1 MTLSSTASSKK
12 PLLFFTSFAGEGH
25 TNPVL
30 AIATSM
36 VQRGYDVV
44 YLCSTA
50 FEDKIKDAGAEFFEI
65 AWEHKLK
72 NPEEAAKVANM
83 PIGLERLAVQLVYV
97 FYKGMPMRAKAVA
110 ETLEKLRARDP
121 DRQII
126 CIEDVL
132 NMGTMPFRYGS
143 PLPTGFDKPPKTI
156 GISPVPLMMQSQ
168 DTGPFLLGLPP
179 DATESGRL
187 RNKALNRLVDE
198 GPVRPMIEAWTCA
211 LSACGC
217 TVTPTGSPMTA
228 WFTAHD
234 ASIMLCSPSLEYP
247 MSDLPSAVQFAGCLP
262 RGKVSSSF
270 EYPAWWREVT
280 ANARGTASL
289 KKIIFVSQGT
299 VNKSWDELVVPTLQA
314 FAGRDDLFVVAALGY
329 RGARLGDAVDVPANA
344 RVIEYL
350 PYDAILPLAHVFVSN
365 AGYGAF
371 RHAVMSGTPTVFAGE
386 TEDKLEVAMR
396 GEWAG
401 FALNLKTQTPSPE
414 KLGVGVTKVLDDERY
429 MARAAELRREN
440 EALDCLSRIEKQIEL
455 FTE

>member
-1 MTLSSTASSKK
+1 MTPSSAAPAKK

-30 AIATSM
+30 AIAASM
-36 VQRGYDVV
+36 VQRGYDVA

-65 AWEHKLK
+65 AWEHQFKS
-72 NPEEAAKVANM
+72 PEEAANVASM
-83 PIGLERLAVQLVYV
+83 AIGLKRLAVQLVYV
-97 FYKGMPMRAKAVA
+97 FYKGLSMRAKAVA
-110 ETLEKLRARDP
+110 ETLERLRARDL

-126 CIEDVL
+126 CIEDIL
-132 NMGTMPFRYGS
+132 NMGTMPFRYGC
-143 PLPTGFDKPPKTI
+143 PLPAGFDTPPKTI
-156 GISPVPLMMQSQ
+156 GISPVPLMVQSQ

-179 DATESGRL
+179 DSTESGRL
-187 RNKALNRLVDE
+187 RNKALNRLVNE
-198 GPVRPMIEAWTCA
+198 GPLRPLIEAWEHA
-211 LSACGC
+211 LDACGC
-217 TVTPTGSPMTA
+217 TVTPSGSPMTA

-247 MSDLPSAVQFAGCLP
+247 VSDLPRAVQFAGCLP

-270 EYPAWWREVT
+270 EYPVWWPEVT
-280 ANARGTASL
+280 DNARGTASS

-299 VNKSWDELVVPTLQA
+299 VNKNWNELVLPTLQA
-314 FAGRDDLFVVAALGY
+314 FAGRDQLLVVAALGL
-329 RGARLGDAVDVPANA
+329 RGAKLDDAVDVPANA
-344 RVIEYL
+344 RVIDYL
-350 PYDAILPLAHVFVSN
+350 PYDVILPLAHVFISN

-371 RHAVMSGTPTVFAGE
+371 RHAVVNGVATVFAGE

-401 FALNLKTQTPSPE
+401 FAHNLKTQTPSPE
-414 KLGVGVTKVLDDERY
+414 KLRIGVTKVLDDERY
-429 MARAAELRREN
+429 TTRAAELRREN
-440 EALDCLSRIEKQIEL
+440 EALDCLARIEKQVEL